1 MAKFHRGNITRAV
14 LTPEEVL
21 RIRDDY
27 ASGEWS
33 QGALARRHQ
42 VGVGTIGRIV
52 RGESWQ
58 QYRQPL
64 SQSDIEHD
72 AAMASIAPL
81 SPEAEADMRASEKRW
96 LDRIAAEAEDGK
108 AEDGKKENK

>member
-1 MAKFHRGNITRAV
+1 MPTFRKGNITRAT

-21 RIRDDY
+21 RIREDY

-33 QGALARRHQ
+33 QGALARRHL

-58 QYRQPL
+58 QYRRPV
-64 SQSDIEHD
+64 SISGIEHD
-72 AAMASIAPL
+72 AAIAATTSL
-81 SPEAEADMRASEKRW
+81 SPEAEADMRASERRW
-96 LDRIAAEAEDGK
+96 IERIAAEEAAKKGEDK
-108 AEDGKKENK
+108 